1 MPGYRITK
9 YDPAF
14 RDASGRYTRSEWT
27 AVSDVGRTFDGKVFE
42 RGEYLRV
49 EGAYVSAVRSM
60 MDALGIVEL
69 EVRDFEQHECLADD
83 GPGQAVSLTEHCVV
97 RGLEVE
103 SVVRLGLREVI
114 WCRLVGANG
123 FYVHFGHDYYLY
135 AGWSDRRS
143 EVIPAFAGLFVE
155 SFPSPYASE
164 GEGLR

>member
-27 AVSDVGRTFDGKVFE
+27 AVSDVGRTFDGRVFE
-42 RGEYLRV
+42 REEYLRV

-60 MDALGIVEL
+60 MDALGIVDL
-69 EVRDFEQHECLADD
+69 EVCDLEQHECLADD
-83 GPGQAVSLTEHCVV
+83 GLGQAVSLSEHCVV

-103 SVVRLGLREVI
+103 SVVRRALREVI

-123 FYVHFGHDYYLY
+123 FSVHFGHDYYLY

-143 EVIPAFAGLFVE
+143 EVIPTFAGLFVE

-164 GEGLR
+164 TEGLR